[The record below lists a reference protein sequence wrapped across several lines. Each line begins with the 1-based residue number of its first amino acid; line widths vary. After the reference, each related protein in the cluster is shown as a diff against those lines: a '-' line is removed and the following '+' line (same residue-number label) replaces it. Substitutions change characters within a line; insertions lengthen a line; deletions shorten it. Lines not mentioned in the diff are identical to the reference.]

1 MQCDS
6 SNCIS
11 TDFSGI
17 QLFGCE
23 TENSKQWLKQ
33 DRSLLFSYVMRS
45 VVAGIALVALDVRA
59 KMSAILLAFFSRSE
73 EGRRDKSKGQK

>member
-11 TDFSGI
+11 TDFLGI
-17 QLFGCE
+17 QFGCE

-33 DRSLLFSYVMRS
+33 DRSLFFSYVMRS

-59 KMSAILLAFFSRSE
+59 KMSAILLAFFSRSK